1 MEINKEYLEELLGEE
16 ISEFKVGI
24 NNEGIVEVKVI
35 PKSSVKE
42 IEVMINI
49 NKSSENVS

>member
-1 MEINKEYLEELLGEE
+1 MEINKEYLEKLLEKE
-16 ISEFKVGI
+16 ITDFKVVV
-24 NNEGIVEVKVI
+24 NNNGIVEVKVI

-49 NKSSENVS
+49 NKSDENVG